1 MLEVFGKDEMSSR
14 TRICSEHC
22 DDLNCLKNDLLSAWK
37 KTEFLAKEQTLS
49 FFFFCYKFLIFVSG
63 IAVSQRSLT
72 HVAHMSTYTINTFPA
87 NLYVPEDIT
96 IFCLSIQHTVK
107 NEGVVE
113 IYF

>member
-1 MLEVFGKDEMSSR
+1 M
-14 TRICSEHC
+14 
-22 DDLNCLKNDLLSAWK
+22 
-37 KTEFLAKEQTLS
+37 
-49 FFFFCYKFLIFVSG
+49 
-63 IAVSQRSLT
+63 VSQRSLT

-113 IYF
+113 MYF